1 MLFQAQRSERGT
13 GEGDLSKGLESRSKL
28 CRYQNGI
35 PSR

>member
-28 CRYQNGI
+28 HM
-35 PSR
+35 